1 MTDTA
6 INYSMPMRQM
16 YSPEKARQMEAIAQ
30 LIGDT
35 TSIQSLDEDTFNR
48 MKEIVDGIKVAPDSK
63 LKPLKTVAT
72 AVILTGASA
81 LSAHALGRRIVGFLS
96 KNTRLMESLSKS
108 LMNTIGNAKK
118 YINNSGALKQKNI
131 KGAITRFGKS
141 TVEFIEKQSKN
152 GIEKDLKALK
162 GKGSKTAKAALQGQN
177 LIKRAVGAGFGTTA
191 GVSTLANA
199 TKDSD
204 GNGIADIT
212 EKSSTTEAL
221 TKAAMSCM
229 MDE

>member
-6 INYSMPMRQM
+6 INYSMPVRQM
-16 YSPEKARQMEAIAQ
+16 YSPEKAKQMEAIAQ

-35 TSIQSLDEDTFNR
+35 TSIQSLDEDKFNR
-48 MKEIVDGIKVAPDSK
+48 MKEIVDGIEVAPESK
-63 LKPLKTVAT
+63 FKPLKTVTT
-72 AVILTGASA
+72 AVLLTGASV
-81 LSAHALGRRIVGFLS
+81 LSAHAFGRRIVGFLS
-96 KNTRLMESLSKS
+96 KNTGLMESLSKR

-131 KGAITRFGKS
+131 KGAIARFGKS
-141 TVEFIEKQSKN
+141 TVEFIEKQSKK
-152 GIEKDLKALK
+152 GIENELKVLK
-162 GKGSKTAKAALQGQN
+162 GKGSKTAKTALQGQN
-177 LIKRAVGAGFGTTA
+177 LIKKAVGAGFGASA
-191 GVSTLANA
+191 GVSTLTSA

-204 GNGIADIT
+204 GNGIADIA
-212 EKSSTTEAL
+212 EKGSTTDAL